1 VSSVNVWAS
10 PVLSGVLPDAGS
22 GSNGSSGGSYGFLI
36 VLALLAVAFYM
47 FILRPQ
53 RMRQR
58 KAQQQQRELSVGA
71 KVMTASGM
79 YATVAAI
86 EDDAVL
92 LEVAPG
98 VTTRWARG
106 AVGRV
111 VETEEALGLETIDED
126 SDTPPPNREDRND

>member
-1 VSSVNVWAS
+1 VNVWAS
-10 PVLSGVLPDAGS
+10 TVVSGVLPGAGS
-22 GSNGSSGGSYGFLI
+22 GSNGSSGSGSYGFLVI
-36 VLALLAVAFYM
+36 LALLAVAFYM
-47 FILRPQ
+47 FVLRPQ
-53 RMRQR
+53 RTRMR
-58 KAQQQQRELSVGA
+58 KTQQQQRELAVGS

-106 AVGRV
+106 AVGRI
-111 VETEEALGLETIDED
+111 VETEEVLGLDGSGD
-126 SDTPPPNREDRND
+126 GADNPPTSRDDPDA